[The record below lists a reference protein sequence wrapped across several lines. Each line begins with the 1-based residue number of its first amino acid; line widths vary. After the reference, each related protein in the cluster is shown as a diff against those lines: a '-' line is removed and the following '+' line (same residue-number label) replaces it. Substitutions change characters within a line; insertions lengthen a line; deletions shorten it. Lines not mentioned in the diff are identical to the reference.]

1 MAQQAEGRTFRYRN
15 YRLFRDA
22 TLGTGAYGQVCRAQ
36 LDELPCAAKLLHPI
50 LVDRFDPKKQ
60 TNLRKFEQECRF
72 LSEIRHPNIVQYL
85 GMVYD
90 SQSGLPVLLME
101 LMDESLT
108 HFLEQSTT
116 RLPYHVQVD
125 INHDIA
131 LALAYLHSN
140 DIIHRDLSSNN
151 VLLIGPGYQAKVTD
165 FGMSKFTEMH
175 PHMTPLTKC
184 PGTAAYMAPEAL
196 QEEPVYSAQLDIFQA
211 GVLMVQIITRK
222 FPDPTR
228 ATRRITDPRSPTG
241 VMLMPVPEMERR
253 RNHLS
258 LIAGAHPMLGLVR
271 DCLKDKDTDR
281 PTTQHLCQ
289 RLSALKEAVQYS
301 ESQQN
306 EGGERG
312 VGATGMREGE
322 REGEVEG
329 RERALEGREREVER
343 RETELGEELRQERS
357 EKERLSRRLDMTNVQ
372 VHQLQERCRQVEN
385 QLRDEIQQ
393 IQEEKDRAIAEKELV
408 VAEKV
413 QERLQLVAER
423 EQLVVEKD
431 REREQLLAEKD
442 RIIHQLQSQSRA
454 VSYSCSVSGPGLQ
467 SATVNYSTHVT
478 VGLRD
483 ASGQSCVIPQEITSQ
498 LVGTEKQSW
507 FKKKPQL
514 HIDMMSPSQY
524 KISLTAVTRG
534 QHKLHIQH
542 NDQEINGSPFTM
554 TVYPDPTQLGKPVR
568 VVTGLRNPRGIAKN
582 SRGEVIVSE
591 WSRHR
596 IAVVDSSG
604 KVVRTFGSK
613 GDRTEQMIDPTGIA
627 VDRDD
632 NVYVTSSHKLQKFSR
647 DGCLIKSVGQE
658 GNVEGEFCAPTG
670 LRLHNECVY
679 VCDQLNHRIQIFDLE
694 LNFIRTFGSRGSGRG
709 EFNSPF
715 DLDFD
720 VEGNMYIADFGNNR
734 IKVLDTRNQFV
745 RQFGHEGEGRLK
757 LPSAV
762 HVIGQFVYVSES
774 GHHRISVFE
783 TSGQFVTS
791 FGKYGKGEEEFFSPR
806 CITSDHT
813 GFIYICDWQN
823 YRVKIL

>member
-1 MAQQAEGRTFRYRN
+1 M
-15 YRLFRDA
+15 
-22 TLGTGAYGQVCRAQ
+22 
-36 LDELPCAAKLLHPI
+36 
-50 LVDRFDPKKQ
+50 
-60 TNLRKFEQECRF
+60 
-72 LSEIRHPNIVQYL
+72 
-85 GMVYD
+85 
-90 SQSGLPVLLME
+90 
-101 LMDESLT
+101 
-108 HFLEQSTT
+108 
-116 RLPYHVQVD
+116 
-125 INHDIA
+125 
-131 LALAYLHSN
+131 
-140 DIIHRDLSSNN
+140 
-151 VLLIGPGYQAKVTD
+151 
-165 FGMSKFTEMH
+165 
-175 PHMTPLTKC
+175 
-184 PGTAAYMAPEAL
+184 
-196 QEEPVYSAQLDIFQA
+196 
-211 GVLMVQIITRK
+211 GV
-222 FPDPTR
+222 
-228 ATRRITDPRSPTG
+228 TG
-241 VMLMPVPEMERR
+241 V
-253 RNHLS
+253 
-258 LIAGAHPMLGLVR
+258 
-271 DCLKDKDTDR
+271 
-281 PTTQHLCQ
+281 
-289 RLSALKEAVQYS
+289 
-301 ESQQN
+301 
-306 EGGERG
+306 
-312 VGATGMREGE
+312 REGE

-329 RERALEGREREVER
+329 REREVARVVEGREREVER
-343 RETELGEELRQERS
+343 RERELGEELRQERS

-372 VHQLQERCRQVEN
+372 VQQMQERRRQVEN

-393 IQEEKDRAIAEKELV
+393 IREEKDHAIAENDHII
-408 VAEKV
+408 AEKGRV
-413 QERLQLVAER
+413 IAER
-423 EQLVVEKD
+423 DRIIAEKD

-442 RIIHQLQSQSRA
+442 QIIHQLQSQSRA

-483 ASGQSCVIPQEITSQ
+483 ASGQSCVIPQKITSQ
-498 LVGTEKQSW
+498 FVGTEKQ

-542 NDQEINGSPFTM
+542 SDQEINGSPFTM

-647 DGCLIKSVGQE
+647 DGHLIKSVGQQ
-658 GNVEGEFCAPTG
+658 GNKEGEFCAPTG

-679 VCDQLNHRIQIFDLE
+679 VCDQLNDRVQIFDLE

-709 EFNSPF
+709 EFNKPF

-720 VEGNMYIADFGNNR
+720 VEGNMYIADLDNNR
-734 IKVLDTRNQFV
+734 IQVLDTRNQFV
-745 RQFGHEGEGRLK
+745 RQFGHEEGEGRLK

-762 HVIGQFVYVSES
+762 HVIGQFVYVSDE
-774 GHHRISVFE
+774 GHHCISVFE
-783 TSGQFVTS
+783 TSGQFFTS
-791 FGKYGKGEEEFFSPR
+791 FGKHGKGKEEFGYPR

-823 YRVKIL
+823 YRVKILL

>member
-1 MAQQAEGRTFRYRN
+1 
-15 YRLFRDA
+15 
-22 TLGTGAYGQVCRAQ
+22 
-36 LDELPCAAKLLHPI
+36 
-50 LVDRFDPKKQ
+50 
-60 TNLRKFEQECRF
+60 
-72 LSEIRHPNIVQYL
+72 
-85 GMVYD
+85 
-90 SQSGLPVLLME
+90 
-101 LMDESLT
+101 
-108 HFLEQSTT
+108 
-116 RLPYHVQVD
+116 
-125 INHDIA
+125 
-131 LALAYLHSN
+131 
-140 DIIHRDLSSNN
+140 
-151 VLLIGPGYQAKVTD
+151 
-165 FGMSKFTEMH
+165 
-175 PHMTPLTKC
+175 
-184 PGTAAYMAPEAL
+184 
-196 QEEPVYSAQLDIFQA
+196 
-211 GVLMVQIITRK
+211 MVQIITRK

-228 ATRRITDPRSPTG
+228 ATRRITDPRYSTG
-241 VMLMPVPEMERR
+241 VVLVPVPEMERR

-258 LIAGAHPMLGLVR
+258 LITDAHPMLGLVR

-289 RLSALKEAVQYS
+289 RLSTLKEAVQYS
-301 ESQQN
+301 ESQQ
-306 EGGERG
+306 EEEGERG
-312 VGATGMREGE
+312 VGSTGVRE
-322 REGEVEG
+322 REREV
-329 RERALEGREREVER
+329 EGREREVER
-343 RETELGEELRQERS
+343 RERELGEELRQEQS
-357 EKERLSRRLDMTNVQ
+357 EKEQLSRRLDMTNVQ
-372 VHQLQERCRQVEN
+372 VQQMQGRCRQVEN

-408 VAEKV
+408 VAEKT

-483 ASGQSCVIPQEITSQ
+483 ASGQSCVIPQKITSQ
-498 LVGTEKQSW
+498 LVGTEKQ

-554 TVYPDPTQLGKPVR
+554 TVYPDPTQLGKPVG
-568 VVTGLRNPRGIAKN
+568 VVTELRHPYGIAKN

-632 NVYVTSSHKLQKFSR
+632 NVYVASRHKLQKFSR

-658 GNVEGEFCAPTG
+658 GNKEGEFRIPTG

-679 VCDQLNHRIQIFDLE
+679 VCDQLNHRVQIFDLE
-694 LNFIRTFGSRGSGRG
+694 LNFIRTFGSQGSGRG

-720 VEGNMYIADFGNNR
+720 VEGNMYIADCGNSR
-734 IKVLDTRNQFV
+734 IQVLDTRSQFV
-745 RQFGHEGEGRLK
+745 RQFGHEEGDGRLK
-757 LPSAV
+757 LPYAV
-762 HVIGQFVYVSES
+762 HVIGQFVYVSDG
-774 GHHRISVFE
+774 GHDRISVFE

-791 FGKYGKGEEEFFSPR
+791 FGKYGKGEEELKCPH

-823 YRVKIL
+823 HRVKIL

>member
-116 RLPYHVQVD
+116 RLLYHVQVD

-151 VLLIGPGYQAKVTD
+151 VLLIGPGYRAKVTD

-196 QEEPVYSAQLDIFQA
+196 QEEPVYSARLDIFQA

-228 ATRRITDPRSPTG
+228 ATRRITDPRSPTE

-253 RNHLS
+253 HNHLS
-258 LIAGAHPMLGLVR
+258 LIADAHPMLGLVR

-289 RLSALKEAVQYS
+289 QLSALKEAAQYS
-301 ESQQN
+301 ESRQ
-306 EGGERG
+306 EEEGERG
-312 VGATGMREGE
+312 VGITGVREGE

-329 RERALEGREREVER
+329 REREVEERARVVEGREREVER
-343 RETELGEELRQERS
+343 RERELGEELRQERS

-372 VHQLQERCRQVEN
+372 VQQMQERCRQVEN
-385 QLRDEIQQ
+385 QLRDEIKQ
-393 IQEEKDRAIAEKELV
+393 IREEKDRAIAENDHII
-408 VAEKV
+408 AEKGRV
-413 QERLQLVAER
+413 IAER
-423 EQLVVEKD
+423 DRIIAEKD

-483 ASGQSCVIPQEITSQ
+483 ASGQSCVIPQKITAQ

-568 VVTGLRNPRGIAKN
+568 VVTGFGDPYGIAKN

-596 IAVVDSSG
+596 IVVLDSS
-604 KVVRTFGSK
+604 VVRTFGSK
-613 GDRTEQMIDPTGIA
+613 GDRTEQMTYPTGVA

-632 NVYVTSSHKLQKFSR
+632 NVHVTSSHKLQKFSR
-647 DGCLIKSVGQE
+647 DGRLIKSVGQE
-658 GNVEGEFCAPTG
+658 GNKEGEFCAPAG

-679 VCDQLNHRIQIFDLE
+679 VCDQLNHRVQIFDLE

-709 EFNSPF
+709 EFNNPF

-720 VEGNMYIADFGNNR
+720 VEGNMYIADFYNNR
-734 IKVLDTRNQFV
+734 IQVLDTRSQFV
-745 RQFGHEGEGRLK
+745 RQFGHEEGDGRL

-774 GHHRISVFE
+774 GHRISVFE

-791 FGKYGKGEEEFFSPR
+791 FGKYGEGEEEFFSPR

>member
-116 RLPYHVQVD
+116 RLLYHVQVD

-151 VLLIGPGYQAKVTD
+151 VLLIGPAYRAKVTD

-196 QEEPVYSAQLDIFQA
+196 QEEPVYSARLDIFQA

-228 ATRRITDPRSPTG
+228 ATRRITDPRLPTG

-329 RERALEGREREVER
+329 REREVEGREREVER

-385 QLRDEIQQ
+385 QLRNEIQQ

-442 RIIHQLQSQSRA
+442 QIIHQLQSQSRA

-483 ASGQSCVIPQEITSQ
+483 ASGQSCVIPQKITSQ
-498 LVGTEKQSW
+498 LVGTEKQ

-568 VVTGLRNPRGIAKN
+568 VVTGLRHPRGIAKN

-604 KVVRTFGSK
+604 KVVRTFGST

-647 DGCLIKSVGQE
+647 DGRLIKSVGQE
-658 GNVEGEFCAPTG
+658 GNKEGEFCAPTG

-774 GHHRISVFE
+774 GHHRISAFE

>member
-1 MAQQAEGRTFRYRN
+1 M
-15 YRLFRDA
+15 
-22 TLGTGAYGQVCRAQ
+22 
-36 LDELPCAAKLLHPI
+36 
-50 LVDRFDPKKQ
+50 DRFDPKKQ

-116 RLPYHVQVD
+116 CLLYHVQVD

-151 VLLIGPGYQAKVTD
+151 VLLIGPGYRAKVTD

-196 QEEPVYSAQLDIFQA
+196 QEEPVYSARLDIFQA

-241 VMLMPVPEMERR
+241 VVLVPVPEMERR

-258 LIAGAHPMLGLVR
+258 LIADAHPMLGLVR

-281 PTTQHLCQ
+281 PMTQHLCQ
-289 RLSALKEAVQYS
+289 RLSALKEAAQYS
-301 ESQQN
+301 ESRQ
-306 EGGERG
+306 EEEGERG
-312 VGATGMREGE
+312 VGVSGVREGE

-329 RERALEGREREVER
+329 REREVEERARVVEGRERGVER
-343 RETELGEELRQERS
+343 RERELGEELRQERS
-357 EKERLSRRLDMTNVQ
+357 EKERLSRRLDLTNVQ
-372 VHQLQERCRQVEN
+372 VQQMQERRRQVED

-431 REREQLLAEKD
+431 REREQLVVEKDREREQLLAEKD
-442 RIIHQLQSQSRA
+442 RIIHQLQSQLRA

-467 SATVNYSTHVT
+467 STTVNYSTHVT

-483 ASGQSCVIPQEITSQ
+483 AIGQSCVIPQKITAQ

-514 HIDMMSPSQY
+514 HIDMMSPSLY

-534 QHKLHIQH
+534 QHKLHIKH

-568 VVTGLRNPRGIAKN
+568 IVTGLRHPYGIAKN

-604 KVVRTFGSK
+604 KVVRTFGSE
-613 GDRTEQMIDPTGIA
+613 GCRTEQMIDPTGIA

-632 NVYVTSSHKLQKFSR
+632 NVYVASDHKLQKFSR
-647 DGCLIKSVGQE
+647 DGRLIKSVGQE
-658 GNVEGEFCAPTG
+658 GNKEGEFCAPMG
-670 LRLHNECVY
+670 IY
-679 VCDQLNHRIQIFDLE
+679 F
-694 LNFIRTFGSRGSGRG
+694 
-709 EFNSPF
+709 
-715 DLDFD
+715 
-720 VEGNMYIADFGNNR
+720 
-734 IKVLDTRNQFV
+734 
-745 RQFGHEGEGRLK
+745 
-757 LPSAV
+757 
-762 HVIGQFVYVSES
+762 
-774 GHHRISVFE
+774 SV
-783 TSGQFVTS
+783 V
-791 FGKYGKGEEEFFSPR
+791 
-806 CITSDHT
+806 
-813 GFIYICDWQN
+813 
-823 YRVKIL
+823 